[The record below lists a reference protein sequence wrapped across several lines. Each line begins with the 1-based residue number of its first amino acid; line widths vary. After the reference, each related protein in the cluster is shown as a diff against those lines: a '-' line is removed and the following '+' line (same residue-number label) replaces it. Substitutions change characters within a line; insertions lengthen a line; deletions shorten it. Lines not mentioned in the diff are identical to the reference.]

1 MRRMLFAVG
10 ALAAVLIYLIWWV
23 TYAGIHYTPRYAV
36 RPPGVAGEV
45 QGTSVRLLSL
55 TRAEQLVDTSEDKS
69 GKSEFP
75 DPGGVWIVAEFE
87 AVRHD
92 PGKTFYC
99 DTELL
104 GPQRRLWARAA
115 TGAGRA
121 IPGCLPDD
129 FAVHRLVRFEAVF
142 LVPIR
147 YADQLAGVAL
157 VDDSTAARTPVITP
171 ATP

>member
-1 MRRMLFAVG
+1 MLFAVG

-55 TRAEQLVDTSEDKS
+55 TRAEQLV
-69 GKSEFP
+69 
-75 DPGGVWIVAEFE
+75 VAEFE

-129 FAVHRLVRFEAVF
+129 FAVDRLVRFEAVF

>member
-1 MRRMLFAVG
+1 MRRMLCAVG

-45 QGTSVRLLSL
+45 QSTSVRLLSL

-87 AVRHD
+87 GMRHD
-92 PGKTFYC
+92 QGKTFVEPVSREPGNRS
-99 DTELL
+99 DADVNLVF
-104 GPQRRLWARAA
+104 PPPAA
-115 TGAGRA
+115 TWPRLPAAAVNSPVLPPRSA
-121 IPGCLPDD
+121 IT
-129 FAVHRLVRFEAVF
+129 R
-142 LVPIR
+142 
-147 YADQLAGVAL
+147 
-157 VDDSTAARTPVITP
+157 
-171 ATP
+171 

>member
-1 MRRMLFAVG
+1 MLFAVG

-55 TRAEQLVDTSEDKS
+55 TRAEHGRHAGRQIRQVS
-69 GKSEFP
+69 F
-75 DPGGVWIVAEFE
+75 DPGGVWIVADPKL
-87 AVRHD
+87 RHD
-92 PGKTFYC
+92 PGR
-99 DTELL
+99 LL
-104 GPQRRLWARAA
+104 LRHRVAGSQRRLWARAA
-115 TGAGRA
+115 RVGR
-121 IPGCLPDD
+121 PFRLLTRRFRSD
-129 FAVHRLVRFEAVF
+129 RLVRFEVF
-142 LVPIR
+142 LSTNG

>member
-1 MRRMLFAVG
+1 MRTLPMRRMLFAVG

-45 QGTSVRLLSL
+45 QSTSVRLLSL

-87 AVRHD
+87 
-92 PGKTFYC
+92 G
-99 DTELL
+99 
-104 GPQRRLWARAA
+104 
-115 TGAGRA
+115 
-121 IPGCLPDD
+121 
-129 FAVHRLVRFEAVF
+129 
-142 LVPIR
+142 
-147 YADQLAGVAL
+147 
-157 VDDSTAARTPVITP
+157 AARSGEDLLLRHRV
-171 ATP
+171 AGS